1 MKEPVVEVKEDE
13 EQGVGEER
21 LSKTAHRYKICQ
33 LRTINTPSGQ
43 VP

>member
-1 MKEPVVEVKEDE
+1 MVEVKEDE

-21 LSKTAHRYKICQ
+21 LSKTAHRYKIYQ
-33 LRTINTPSGQ
+33 PGTMNTPSGQ